1 MKKIILL
8 AATIAATL
16 LSCDKEEVPA
26 LEFTVNEDIVNEN
39 ILFYSGSIQMQFIK
53 YKKAK
58 SFDLAPHH
66 F

>member
-26 LEFTVNEDIVNEN
+26 LEFTVNEDISSYTEIASLNLGGAGAAE
-39 ILFYSGSIQMQFIK
+39 ITTYL
-53 YKKAK
+53 
-58 SFDLAPHH
+58 L
-66 F
+66 